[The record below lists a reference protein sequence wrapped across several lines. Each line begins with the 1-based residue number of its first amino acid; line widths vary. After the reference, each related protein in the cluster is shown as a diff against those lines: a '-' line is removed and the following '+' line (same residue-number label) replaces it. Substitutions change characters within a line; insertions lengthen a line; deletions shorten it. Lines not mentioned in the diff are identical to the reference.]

1 MKKRL
6 CNAVSVIGFLA
17 VLVFAISYTT
27 DILSRK
33 DSVIKYHDLETEGQ
47 EIDVM
52 FFGNSHMVNGIYPM
66 ELWNEYG
73 MVSYNLGGHG
83 NQIPTTYWVMKN
95 VLDYYNPKLIV
106 IDVFGVRWNDKIR
119 PDRPGIDQ
127 QHVSF
132 DWLNVSKNKLGMV
145 NYLFDNTDTK
155 MEFIFPLS
163 IYHDRWSEIRQTDF
177 EINYSVDKGAEYRVN
192 YAVADE
198 FNIIERTE
206 VEMEDSLGKQYLCK
220 MIEECQDRGIE
231 VLLINIPYPADSI
244 SQRHTNSVDSIAEQ
258 YGVDFLNLLY
268 EDTGVDFFTDMYD
281 NNSHLNP
288 SGARK
293 VTNFVG
299 QYIMG
304 HYDIPDRSDDML
316 YTQWEED
323 YKEYSIYKWEQ
334 LRKRKEDAWTYLS
347 LLADDN
353 LDICL
358 FFNGDS
364 EMINWSTPL
373 KLVGNLAEL
382 TKLQQAHEE
391 RKDYF
396 VVIDKGAGC
405 IYEYFDME
413 CAERIDASFAG
424 ISYGKRNEQGIRSL
438 KINGD
443 KTNYL
448 VNDDGTMAE
457 LAIVSFDKNTGELVD
472 WVRYNLSI
480 GIDGK

>member
-1 MKKRL
+1 MKRRL

-17 VLVFAISYTT
+17 VLVFAICYTT

-33 DSVIKYHDLETEGQ
+33 DSVIKYHDLEVEEQ
-47 EIDVM
+47 EIDVL
-52 FFGNSHMVNGIYPM
+52 FFGTSHVVNGIYPM

-73 MVSYNLGGHG
+73 MVSYNIGGYG

-106 IDVFGVRWNDKIR
+106 MDTYVAWGNDKVR
-119 PDRPGIDQ
+119 PGRTGIDQ
-127 QHVSF
+127 QHQSF
-132 DWLNVSKNKLGMV
+132 DWLDISQNKIEML
-145 NYLFDNTDTK
+145 NFLFDDTNTK
-155 MEFIFPLS
+155 MEFVFPLS
-163 IYHDRWSEIRQTDF
+163 IYHDRWSEIGKDDF
-177 EINYSVDKGAEYRVN
+177 EINYSVGKGAEYIVN
-192 YAVADE
+192 RAVPDE
-198 FNIIERTE
+198 FHRIGRSEAEIT
-206 VEMEDSLGKQYLCK
+206 DSLGKQYLCK

-244 SQRHTNSVDSIAEQ
+244 SQRHTNSMDLVAEQ

-293 VTNFVG
+293 VTDFVG

-364 EMINWSTPL
+364 EMINWWTPS

-396 VVIDKGAGC
+396 VVIDQGAGC
-405 IYEYFDME
+405 VYEYLDVE
-413 CAERIDASFAG
+413 YAESIDTTFAG
-424 ISYGKRNEQGIRSL
+424 ISYERRNEQGIRSM
-438 KINGD
+438 KINGE

-457 LAIVSFDKNTGELVD
+457 LAIVSFDRNTGEMVD
-472 WVRYNLSI
+472 WVRFNANVKVV
-480 GIDGK
+480 GR